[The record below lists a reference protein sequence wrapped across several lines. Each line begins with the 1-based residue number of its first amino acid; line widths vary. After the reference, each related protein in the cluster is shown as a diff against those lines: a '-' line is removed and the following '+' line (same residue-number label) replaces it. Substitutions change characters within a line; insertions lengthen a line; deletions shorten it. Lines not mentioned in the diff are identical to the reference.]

1 MRTNPVRRA
10 LKAGHTVVGSE
21 ISRFRSPEVARLY
34 ALAGFDFAFIDVEHS
49 AFGLET
55 VADMITAARSA
66 GIVPI
71 VRIPQAEYAFAC
83 RVLDQGAQG
92 IIVPRVNTPEQVGDI
107 VSWMRYPPHGIRG
120 FAATPSQTDFATVA
134 PEAFIEANNRE
145 TLCIIQIE
153 RREALDYLD
162 EMLSFPGVDVAC
174 LGYMDLSVDLGIPG
188 QLEHPQMVSIIERI
202 IAASNRHGIAAG
214 IIGPHMEPLI
224 HWMQKG
230 MRFVS
235 YSTETLLLQEAATSA
250 VRRLKSAAL
259 LRL

>member
-1 MRTNPVRRA
+1 
-10 LKAGHTVVGSE
+10 
-21 ISRFRSPEVARLY
+21 
-34 ALAGFDFAFIDVEHS
+34 
-49 AFGLET
+49 
-55 VADMITAARSA
+55 
-66 GIVPI
+66 
-71 VRIPQAEYAFAC
+71 
-83 RVLDQGAQG
+83 
-92 IIVPRVNTPEQVGDI
+92 
-107 VSWMRYPPHGIRG
+107 MRYPPHGIRG
-120 FAATPSQTDFATVA
+120 YASTSAQTDFATVT

-145 TLCIIQIE
+145 TLCVIQIE

-174 LGYMDLSVDLGIPG
+174 LGYMDLSTDLGIPG

-214 IIGPHMEPLI
+214 IIGPQIEPII

-230 MRFVS
+230 IRFVS

-250 VRRLKSAAL
+250 VRRLKSAAM